1 MARCLPR
8 WLAVPE
14 MKTLRVWLWLNCMTS
29 STIPPLRSQLCRLI
43 RRTFFRRAGWNG
55 AVVTEN
61 RLSSAL
67 RLESLHEEDLRHR
80 IMTTKARIASGLG
93 VLEGYISQLPNAL
106 SGSSANDE
114 TALAI
119 ALHAESEMSAVGKS
133 FLLLS
138 RTEAQLANH
147 LAAERAAAR

>member
-1 MARCLPR
+1 M
-8 WLAVPE
+8 
-14 MKTLRVWLWLNCMTS
+14 
-29 STIPPLRSQLCRLI
+29 
-43 RRTFFRRAGWNG
+43 
-55 AVVTEN
+55 TEN

-93 VLEGYISQLPNAL
+93 VLEGYISQLHNAL
-106 SGSSANDE
+106 SGASANDE

-147 LAAERAAAR
+147 LAAERAAARGSW